1 MKKYIYLL
9 LLFLL
14 VIFSSCQKN
23 TTGEK
28 PVPSAEPNSISVS
41 GETPAVTPDSTS
53 GTSEK
58 KEWKVA
64 MIMPGKINDV
74 SWNAAGY
81 QGLMEAKKT
90 LPIKFS
96 YSENV
101 SVTDAETAIRDYASQ
116 GYDLILAHSFNYGD
130 SVKKVAKDYPAIKFG
145 WATGIDSTEN
155 VTIYDWPAHQ
165 AGYLAGMLAASMTKT
180 NKIGATGG
188 FDVPDVVRALEAY
201 KLGAKSVKPDI
212 KVFITYLNEWDDV
225 AKGKEAVIAQIEQGA
240 DIVYCNGDGISFG
253 CIQACKE
260 KGVYAIGG
268 IADQYEL
275 APDTVLTSTVLKVDT
290 SITGMIKDLESGKFK
305 DKYFYDMIE
314 GGVDMAPYHG
324 LENKI
329 PAETKKLLAKTKEDI
344 MKKKF
349 TVPDIIKPEK

>member
-1 MKKYIYLL
+1 MKTYSCIL
-9 LLFLL
+9 LLFFL
-14 VIFSSCQKN
+14 VIFSSCQK
-23 TTGEK
+23 TGET
-28 PVPSAEPNSISVS
+28 PVPTTEPNAISGSTPSAEPEGS
-41 GETPAVTPDSTS
+41 A
-53 GTSEK
+53 K
-58 KEWKVA
+58 QWKVA

-81 QGLMEAKKT
+81 DGLVKAEKN
-90 LPIKFS
+90 LGIKFS

-101 SVTDAETAIRDYASQ
+101 SVADAETAIRDYASQ

-130 SVKKVAKDYPAIKFG
+130 AVKKVAKDYPAIKFG
-145 WATGIDSTEN
+145 WATGIDSKEN

-165 AGYLAGMLAASMTKT
+165 AGYLAGMLAASMSKT

-201 KLGAKSVKPDI
+201 KLGAKAVKPDI

-240 DIVYCNGDGISFG
+240 DVVYCNGDGISFG

-260 KGVYAIGG
+260 KKIYAIGG
-268 IADQYEL
+268 IADQNEL

-290 SITGMIKDLESGKFK
+290 SIAGMIKDLEAGKFK
-305 DKYFYDMIE
+305 DKYLYDMIE

-329 PAETKKLLAKTKEDI
+329 PADTKKLLEKTKEDI
-344 MKKKF
+344 MIKEF
-349 TVPDIIKPEK
+349 TVPDIIKPVKN

>member
-9 LLFLL
+9 LLLFL

-23 TTGEK
+23 TTGEN
-28 PVPSAEPNSISVS
+28 PVPTAEPNSVSVS
-41 GETPAVTPDSTS
+41 AATPAPTSDTGTS
-53 GTSEK
+53 GK
-58 KEWKVA
+58 KQWKVA

-81 QGLMEAKKT
+81 NGLVKAEKNIG
-90 LPIKFS
+90 IKFS

-130 SVKKVAKDYPAIKFG
+130 AVKKVAKDYPSIKFG
-145 WATGIDSTEN
+145 WATGTDSKEN
-155 VTIYDWPAHQ
+155 VAIYDWPAHQ
-165 AGYLAGMLAASMTKT
+165 AGYLAGMLAASMSKT

-240 DIVYCNGDGISFG
+240 DVVYCNGDGISFG

-260 KGVYAIGG
+260 KKVYAIGG
-268 IADQYEL
+268 IADQNEL
-275 APDTVLTSTVLKVDT
+275 APDTVLTSTVLNVDT
-290 SITGMIKDLESGKFK
+290 SISGMIMDLAAGHFK
-305 DKYFYDMIE
+305 NKYFYDMIE
-314 GGVDMAPYHG
+314 GGVAMAPYHG

-329 PAETKKLLAKTKEDI
+329 PMDVKMLLSKTEFDIKTKKFK
-344 MKKKF
+344 
-349 TVPDIIKPEK
+349 VPDIIKPERK